1 MSTEKDNQE
10 MEELS
15 LEEILGEL
23 ESAITDLESGELTLD
38 QSFSRYQ
45 QGMELVKEASSRIDR
60 VEKQMVVLQEK
71 DRQEEETGYEF

>member
-1 MSTEKDNQE
+1 MSTEKDNRE

-45 QGMELVKEASSRIDR
+45 QGMELVKEASYRIDR

-71 DRQEEETGYEF
+71 DRQEDETGYEF